1 MSGHKHR
8 RGTTAETTEVP
19 EAFRGLST
27 QGEQQAARRVTLW
40 ATDTDV
46 AQRAASEDDGVV
58 ACREAGRHAF
68 PSTRARVSEGPPFD
82 DIDNDGYFVRRI
94 PCPRCAHY
102 DEDGTMGLPRVIRVE
117 TWDIKHRRGVIIE
130 NGAQILSAQTVYL
143 DSDYLAPRGAGRT
156 KPRQWRNAAMGP
168 TLTGRDVREIK
179 RALLAARAERERLAR
194 EAANRQLAATVEQA
208 SLRAVPDTVSDA
220 S

>member
-1 MSGHKHR
+1 MSGHTHR
-8 RGTTAETTEVP
+8 KGTTAQTTEVP

-40 ATDTDV
+40 ATDRDV

-68 PSTRARVSEGPPFD
+68 PSTRARVTDGPPFD
-82 DIDNDGYFVRRI
+82 DIDDDGYFVRRI

-102 DEDGTMGLPRVIRVE
+102 DDDGTMTLPRVIRIE
-117 TWDIKHRRGVIIE
+117 TWDIKHRRGVIVE

-143 DSDYLAPRGAGRT
+143 DKDYLAPRGAGRT

-168 TLTGRDVREIK
+168 ALTGKDVRAIK
-179 RALLAARAERERLAR
+179 RELLAARKDRERLAS
-194 EAANRQLAATVEQA
+194 EAAARQLAAQAEQDTP
-208 SLRAVPDTVSDA
+208 SLRAIPDA